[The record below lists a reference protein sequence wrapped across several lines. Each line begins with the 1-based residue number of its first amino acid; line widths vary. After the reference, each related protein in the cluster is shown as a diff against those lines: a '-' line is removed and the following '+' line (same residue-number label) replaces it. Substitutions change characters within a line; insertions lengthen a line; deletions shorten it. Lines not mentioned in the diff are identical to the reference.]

1 MSSLVAALWHRGLMA
16 CAMFALATAAA
27 TPIHAQRQQPDAAY
41 AALES
46 GDYGKAISQFRRAV
60 RRAPTSSEAVR
71 GLVEALTQVGRYD
84 EAREAVIRF
93 DQAAPSSAELATAHG
108 IVLYKT
114 GKVAEALAAFTRA
127 AGAASDS
134 LSAKFYIAELRYR
147 RGETREAFKAFDQFI
162 DVYNRRINLSS
173 ADLTAVASAVSYLSI
188 TNWQLAEDAQ
198 RAFDEAV
205 SAGSS
210 TLSPRIRQGELFLAK
225 FNGTDALAVFEE
237 VLAVNPQHPRGLI
250 GLARTLRFNSA
261 PNAMDRVKQA
271 LEINPNFVP
280 GRILL
285 AELHIE
291 LEEYDRA
298 AREIERALEI
308 NPASLEALAV
318 QASIRYLTGDRSGFD
333 QSRQR
338 ALSLNPRFADL
349 YVKLAEL
356 AARNR
361 FYRQASDFASQ
372 AVQLDSLSWRGY
384 ALLGINQLR
393 NGQMRA
399 GRASLETTFGGDPF
413 DVWTKNTLDLLD
425 TLEQYDVTKSAHF
438 EYAIDPKESE
448 LLWPYVSEVAEEA
461 YATLAARYA
470 YEPHTPIRVEVYA
483 SHADFSVRTIGLA
496 GIGAL
501 GVSFGPVV
509 AMDSPSARP
518 VGQFN
523 WGSTLWHEIAHT
535 FHLGMSEHHVPRW
548 YTEGLAVYEERR
560 AKPGWGNDV
569 SPAFLAAYQQGRLF
583 PVSQLN
589 NGFMR
594 PEYPEQVTFSYYQAS
609 LVCEFIEREHGEQ
622 ALVEMLLGYR
632 RGMSSADVFRSVL
645 NTDPAKLDKAFDRY
659 IRQRFA
665 TPLSALSRS
674 ARGPFG
680 EQSSLRDLVA
690 RADSDRKSFVS
701 QLLAGRGLV
710 QAGRGTDA
718 IPYLERAKEL
728 FPEYAA
734 DDSPYWHL
742 AQIHKERGMKRRAA
756 DELAAMTSINARNY
770 RAHVELADLL
780 EGLNDQAGAAE
791 ALDRAMFI
799 NPLDTEVH
807 KTLAELSAGLGQWE
821 RAVRERRAVLALDPV
836 DLAEALYQLAWT
848 HFHAGDDD
856 NARRAVLRA
865 LERAPDY
872 EEAQDLLLEIHNKRT
887 GRTGRS

>member
-1 MSSLVAALWHRGLMA
+1 MA

-27 TPIHAQRQQPDAAY
+27 TPIHAQRQQLDAAY

-46 GDYGKAISQFRRAV
+46 GDYGKAIAQFRRAV
-60 RRAPTSSEAVR
+60 RRTPTSSEAVR

-188 TNWQLAEDAQ
+188 TNWQLAKDAQ
-198 RAFDEAV
+198 RGFDEAV

-210 TLSPRIRQGELFLAK
+210 NLSPRIRQGELFLAK

-250 GLARTLRFNSA
+250 GLARTLRFNGA

-413 DVWTKNTLDLLD
+413 DVWTKNTLDLLE

-448 LLWPYVSEVAEEA
+448 LLWPYVSEVAAEA
-461 YATLAARYA
+461 YATLAAR
-470 YEPHTPIRVEVYA
+470 
-483 SHADFSVRTIGLA
+483 
-496 GIGAL
+496 
-501 GVSFGPVV
+501 
-509 AMDSPSARP
+509 
-518 VGQFN
+518 
-523 WGSTLWHEIAHT
+523 
-535 FHLGMSEHHVPRW
+535 
-548 YTEGLAVYEERR
+548 
-560 AKPGWGNDV
+560 
-569 SPAFLAAYQQGRLF
+569 
-583 PVSQLN
+583 
-589 NGFMR
+589 
-594 PEYPEQVTFSYYQAS
+594 
-609 LVCEFIEREHGEQ
+609 
-622 ALVEMLLGYR
+622 
-632 RGMSSADVFRSVL
+632 
-645 NTDPAKLDKAFDRY
+645 
-659 IRQRFA
+659 
-665 TPLSALSRS
+665 
-674 ARGPFG
+674 
-680 EQSSLRDLVA
+680 
-690 RADSDRKSFVS
+690 
-701 QLLAGRGLV
+701 
-710 QAGRGTDA
+710 
-718 IPYLERAKEL
+718 
-728 FPEYAA
+728 
-734 DDSPYWHL
+734 
-742 AQIHKERGMKRRAA
+742 
-756 DELAAMTSINARNY
+756 
-770 RAHVELADLL
+770 
-780 EGLNDQAGAAE
+780 
-791 ALDRAMFI
+791 
-799 NPLDTEVH
+799 
-807 KTLAELSAGLGQWE
+807 
-821 RAVRERRAVLALDPV
+821 
-836 DLAEALYQLAWT
+836 
-848 HFHAGDDD
+848 
-856 NARRAVLRA
+856 
-865 LERAPDY
+865 
-872 EEAQDLLLEIHNKRT
+872 
-887 GRTGRS
+887 